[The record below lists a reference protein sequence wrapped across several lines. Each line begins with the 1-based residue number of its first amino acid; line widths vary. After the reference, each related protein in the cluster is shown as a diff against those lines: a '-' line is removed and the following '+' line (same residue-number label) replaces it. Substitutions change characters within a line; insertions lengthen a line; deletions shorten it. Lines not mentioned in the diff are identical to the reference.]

1 MNRREKIDSAMNR
14 RKEIEEQIN
23 ECQKK
28 INSLKREYE
37 MLREYATILLR
48 EEEQDRKKQKYNYER
63 GI

>member
-1 MNRREKIDSAMNR
+1 MNRQEKINLAMNRRE
-14 RKEIEEQIN
+14 EIEKQIN

-37 MLREYATILLR
+37 MLGEYATILLR

-63 GI
+63 EI